1 MFFLLF
7 ILFKIIYEIDCFF
20 NFILVE
26 PFYISNFILILLINI
41 KKYKKIKNLYFDL
54 FHMYKSKTK
63 TYFLIY

>member
-26 PFYISNFILILLINI
+26 PFYISNFIFILLKNI